1 MATTTNSDSSAS
13 TSNDSSSGLRS
24 RGTADPKTSP
34 QAVLFSTALSG
45 PPGARLRRKYLEG
58 APTTKGTRLKS
69 SGNNGTVGRA
79 YRSKL
84 RMHGGGQVTPEEKER
99 RAARSAAAMRERSE
113 SPLWPR

>member
-1 MATTTNSDSSAS
+1 MTTTMSNDSS
-13 TSNDSSSGLRS
+13 TSNDSNAQGLRS

-45 PPGARLRRKYLEG
+45 PPGAPLRRKYLEG

-99 RAARSAAAMRERSE
+99 RAAQSAAAVRERSE

>member
-1 MATTTNSDSSAS
+1 MTTTMNSDS
-13 TSNDSSSGLRS
+13 NDTSSSGLRS

-34 QAVLFSTALSG
+34 QAVLISTALAG
-45 PPGARLRRKYLEG
+45 PPGVRLRRKYLEG

-79 YRSKL
+79 YRSKQ

-99 RAARSAAAMRERSE
+99 RAAQSAAAVKERSE